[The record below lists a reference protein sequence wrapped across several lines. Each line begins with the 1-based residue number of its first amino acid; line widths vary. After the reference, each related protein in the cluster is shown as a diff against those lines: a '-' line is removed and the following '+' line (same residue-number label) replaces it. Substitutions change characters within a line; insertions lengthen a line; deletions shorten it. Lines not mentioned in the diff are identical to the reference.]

1 MDLFSLPP
9 LAAILGGAYVAVQS
23 LVTLLAPLVGALA
36 AALAVV
42 VLTLLVR
49 SALIPVGVSQA
60 KAEWTRR
67 RLAPK
72 LQRLRT
78 RYAKNPQLLQA
89 KTMELYRDEKASP
102 LAGILPALAQLP
114 VIAVVYALFERA
126 TIGGHANALLQQ
138 HLFGVPL
145 GTSFAGLLGGGNP
158 WPGVLVYVVLFAA
171 MAATATLSRRTALRL
186 ALPPAPGASPLTAR
200 ITAVMSWMPYLTMVF
215 AAIVPLAAA
224 LYLTVTTAWTL
235 VERMLLRR
243 RYWRDEP
250 RVAAL
255 TRAGTLVE

>member
-1 MDLFSLPP
+1 MDPFSLAP

-23 LVTLLAPLVGALA
+23 LVTLLAPLAGALA

-49 SALIPVGVSQA
+49 AALIPVSVSQV

-78 RYAKNPQLLQA
+78 RYAKNPQLLQS
-89 KTMELYRDEKASP
+89 KTAQLYRDEKASP
-102 LAGILPALAQLP
+102 FAGILPALAQLP
-114 VIAVVYALFERA
+114 VIGLVYALFERT
-126 TIGGHANALLQQ
+126 TIDGHGNTLLQQ

-145 GTSFAGLLGGGNP
+145 GTSFVHLLGGGHP
-158 WPGVLVYVVLFAA
+158 WPGVLVHVALFAV
-171 MAATATLSRRTALRL
+171 MVVTATLSRRTALRL
-186 ALPPAPGASPLTAR
+186 APPPAPDTSPLTGR
-200 ITAVMSWMPYLTMVF
+200 IAAAMSWMPYLTIVF
-215 AAIVPLAAA
+215 AGIVPLAAT

-243 RYWRDEP
+243 RHWHDEP
-250 RVAAL
+250 GVASMTRGRVQE
-255 TRAGTLVE
+255 G